1 MIHPTATSLTSCPTS
16 LCLVHC
22 HPATLDVLL
31 SLRDPRQA
39 PASGPFV
46 LLPQILTW
54 FSFISLKS
62 LFKCHLLQS
71 PSLSVT
77 FQDLTLLYFPSQYLV
92 PLDIFVY
99 LVCMSRL
106 ESKLQKSIDFCK
118 SALKIGP
125 GTQQAVSKYEMN
137 NRIIQLIGAQART
150 ETRLFSCLSPSLL
163 ASLPPSLSLMP
174 FNSPPSF
181 GKGI

>member
-1 MIHPTATSLTSCPTS
+1 MSYQSLPCSLPSGHTGRFAVPQRSQAGSCLRALRASPTDTHMVLFHLT
-16 LCLVHC
+16 
-22 HPATLDVLL
+22 
-31 SLRDPRQA
+31 
-39 PASGPFV
+39 
-46 LLPQILTW
+46 
-54 FSFISLKS
+54 LKS